1 MSSGVF
7 IYAHENEPTVY
18 HKLSDAHTHTK
29 LIANFF
35 RFALTWISNFE
46 ELKIKENRNFYYF
59 SSRCEN
65 RAVHVNTVWQRLN
78 SEGIFCYFSLAP
90 LSFRVYAI
98 RERRERLSLN
108 FEKVNSREIYD
119 WMLLTMTIKSAMSL
133 LQIFFHHHN
142 FPLLSLGVYYTLNT
156 TTLISR
162 YGECESCADNGKKL
176 RIFITRFISYL
187 RCRELWVKKKKATR
201 LSSTVDSS

>member
-1 MSSGVF
+1 MTATELRRHFFVISLSRRSLFEFTQFESG
-7 IYAHENEPTVY
+7 ESDS
-18 HKLSDAHTHTK
+18 LS
-29 LIANFF
+29 
-35 RFALTWISNFE
+35 
-46 ELKIKENRNFYYF
+46 
-59 SSRCEN
+59 
-65 RAVHVNTVWQRLN
+65 
-78 SEGIFCYFSLAP
+78 
-90 LSFRVYAI
+90 
-98 RERRERLSLN
+98 